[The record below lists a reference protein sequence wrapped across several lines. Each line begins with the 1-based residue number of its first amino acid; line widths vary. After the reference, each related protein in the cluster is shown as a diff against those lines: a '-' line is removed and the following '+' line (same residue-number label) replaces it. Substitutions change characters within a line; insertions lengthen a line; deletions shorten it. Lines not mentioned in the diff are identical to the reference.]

1 MYRPLSCSFRDDT
14 ARPGPEF
21 GGKMW
26 HLRVRE
32 VGELGS
38 GDRAGTRVGDGGPES
53 DKDSDEAVGERA
65 LER

>member
-1 MYRPLSCSFRDDT
+1 
-14 ARPGPEF
+14 
-21 GGKMW
+21 MW